1 MNFDNLAVSNDYKHS
16 RAKRAVEYSNKAE
29 YKDNNVLAVFAEKDQ
44 KEKQDMR
51 YKNKHLKS

>member
-29 YKDNNVLAVFAEKDQ
+29 YKDNNFLAVFAEKDQ

>member
-29 YKDNNVLAVFAEKDQ
+29 YKDNNFLAVFAEKDA
-44 KEKQDMR
+44 KDKQE
-51 YKNKHLKS
+51 